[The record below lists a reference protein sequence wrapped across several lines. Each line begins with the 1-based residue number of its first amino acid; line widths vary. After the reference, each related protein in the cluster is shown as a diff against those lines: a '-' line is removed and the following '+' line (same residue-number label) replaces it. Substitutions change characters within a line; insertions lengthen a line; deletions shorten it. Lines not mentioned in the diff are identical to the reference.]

1 MLLSPRSLLG
11 IAAVVDIALH
21 ARFGPVAA
29 KALAERHNLPA
40 RHLETL
46 LQALVKAAI
55 LKGVRGPRGGYEL
68 AKERRRISMG
78 DIIRAALLSESEAE
92 TNSPT
97 NRLVDTVILPHL
109 KTAQDQFL
117 NELDQISIEDMCSL
131 AQSKG
136 IFNEENSKTADF
148 TI

>member
-21 ARFGPVAA
+21 ARFGPVGA

-46 LQALVKAAI
+46 LQALVRVSI

-78 DIIRAALLSESEAE
+78 DIIRAALSSEGESD
-92 TNSPT
+92 TNAQ
-97 NRLVDTVILPHL
+97 NRLIDTVISPRLQG
-109 KTAQDQFL
+109 AEDMFL
-117 NELDQISIEDMCSL
+117 SELDQISIEDMCNE
-131 AQSKG
+131 AQTQG
-136 IFNEENSKTADF
+136 IFNGEKSKTTDF